1 MAIAEMV
8 GIPSAEWERFK
19 HWSDGILKLSYSRSG
34 GEETKQARIHFNED
48 GFHKV
53 GSSSREDDSTVLS
66 ELVPILACRNSSNAG
81 LSGA

>member
-1 MAIAEMV
+1 LVNAVIERGEMDLATEYWVPPPTMAIAEMV

-48 GFHKV
+48 AFT
-53 GSSSREDDSTVLS
+53 R
-66 ELVPILACRNSSNAG
+66 
-81 LSGA
+81 